1 MALKIGVLRYEIKRL
16 GYSESKLDRTM
27 SKTYDELKSAITSTE
42 LIENDDYIDSGI
54 NLSSVL
60 MSTPLGVKWVLRD
73 TADE

>member
-27 SKTYDELKSAITSTE
+27 SKTYDELKSAVTSTQ
-42 LIENDDYIDSGI
+42 LIENDEYMDSGI